1 MVPICFAEKSAEN
14 PRASFTLKYK
24 VSENQFGEPNN
35 HFDVK
40 RLGCVATKNG
50 PFVGGLPKSTKMS
63 LHDLVYIDIGQ
74 KEFRP

>member
-40 RLGCVATKNG
+40 RL
-50 PFVGGLPKSTKMS
+50 VGGLPKSTKMS